1 MCYLLCHHVTCHH
14 YCRKDLHPAEPEGGW
29 LTAHI
34 IGVLRP
40 FPTDPQFP
48 EEAPIPITLL
58 LRSTVLASPSLRDHN
73 SKMLPSRAWN
83 GWIASYLLPMSS
95 AAVGRLVLDPAH
107 PERDFCDTISSS
119 AGTIEEDPEAGISE
133 VRTESFQ
140 NTTSESA
147 SRGLSA
153 LVTAFLGAKYNIR
166 KEETID
172 VAAEVCTT
180 RTLTDPRDYFSI
192 ACERPAVKEW
202 LRQAWRSRKKV
213 YYIVSVKTLA
223 DAKITLRTAKAREME
238 YSVRVPA
245 SIIITAATQGVVV
258 LPDIFDGV
266 LDSEVKASG
275 TETSSLKGGAFIP
288 GEHVYAIQYRRVRF
302 SWLQSPRA
310 SNIGLDTENSP
321 ATWEVYVGTRGSSSQ
336 EDESGEPKTGGELK
350 LTTQLSDETT
360 LDDFS
365 ELRGHEVGLLD
376 DENIWL
382 IPWDDSTSSSP
393 ENLY

>member
-1 MCYLLCHHVTCHH
+1 M
-14 YCRKDLHPAEPEGGW
+14 
-29 LTAHI
+29 
-34 IGVLRP
+34 
-40 FPTDPQFP
+40 
-48 EEAPIPITLL
+48 
-58 LRSTVLASPSLRDHN
+58 PS
-73 SKMLPSRAWN
+73 SRAWD
-83 GWIASYLLPMSS
+83 GWIASYLLPVSS

-119 AGTIEEDPEAGISE
+119 AEEDPEADISE
-133 VRTESFQ
+133 VRTQSFQ

-180 RTLTDPRDYFSI
+180 RSLTDPRDYFSI
-192 ACERPAVKEW
+192 ACERPAIKEW
-202 LRQAWRSRKKV
+202 LRRAWRSRKKV

-223 DAKITLRTAKAREME
+223 DAKITLRTAKAREMG

-245 SIIITAATQGVVV
+245 SIIVTAATHGAVV
-258 LPDIFDGV
+258 LPDILDGV
-266 LDSEVKASG
+266 LDSEVKTSG

-302 SWLQSPRA
+302 SWLRVPRA
-310 SNIGLDTENSP
+310 SNTRLGTESSP
-321 ATWEVYVGTRGSSSQ
+321 ATWKVYVGARGGSSQ
-336 EDESGEPKTGGELK
+336 EDESGELKAGGELK

-360 LDDFS
+360 PDEFS
-365 ELRGHEVGLLD
+365 KLRGYDVGLLD
-376 DENIWL
+376 GENIWL

-393 ENLY
+393 ENLIPEKDAS